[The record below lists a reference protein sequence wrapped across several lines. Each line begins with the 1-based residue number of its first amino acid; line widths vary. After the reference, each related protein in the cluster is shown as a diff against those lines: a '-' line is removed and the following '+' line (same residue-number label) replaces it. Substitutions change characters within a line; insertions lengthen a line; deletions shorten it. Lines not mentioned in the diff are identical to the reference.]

1 MKAPRPQRCPRRR
14 IRASYLQHALHVGG
28 AIDVRLPMVFCRF
41 LLWPRVRSPPRHAR
55 VQMPKGL
62 GESLLQLLAFCD
74 VMTGR
79 LGCGPSVQH
88 RRDRFACKF
97 RMDLKESIEP
107 QEPCSLR
114 PVAISPAA
122 HSLDMLAHGLA
133 QNAAERLGPA
143 QCGKR
148 LIRHW

>member
-14 IRASYLQHALHVGG
+14 IRASYLQYALHVGG

-114 PVAISPAA
+114 PERYPLLRIRSICSRMVSPRTLPNGLGRRSAA
-122 HSLDMLAHGLA
+122 SA
-133 QNAAERLGPA
+133 
-143 QCGKR
+143 
-148 LIRHW
+148 